1 MAGWDAIRTNRYRK
15 QVEMGL
21 LDKNWGLSPR
31 DPRVPPWNQVR
42 DKEWEANRMAT
53 YAAMVEHLDRGVGRI
68 LDRLREKGIDENTLV
83 IFFSDN
89 GACAEVIQPDWY
101 DIPSRTRD
109 GRPIKSGNGNHSVF
123 AGPEDVWQSYGIQWA
138 NVSDTPFLLYKHFTH
153 EGGIATPFIVR
164 WPAKIKQPGSI
175 SSQLAHVTDI
185 MATYVD
191 VAAAKHPDSFE
202 GHAIQPLEGKS
213 LLTIFEGK
221 PRPHPAPVFWEHEG
235 NRAVRLGQWKL
246 VARHARDW
254 ELYDLDADRTEQNN
268 LAAAQ
273 PDRVKEMSALY
284 DAWANRC
291 NVLPVGQ
298 LPPPRKTVP
307 AKNKSVAASS
317 TEN

>member
-1 MAGWDAIRTNRYRK
+1 
-15 QVEMGL
+15 
-21 LDKNWGLSPR
+21 
-31 DPRVPPWNQVR
+31 
-42 DKEWEANRMAT
+42 
-53 YAAMVEHLDRGVGRI
+53 
-68 LDRLREKGIDENTLV
+68 
-83 IFFSDN
+83 
-89 GACAEVIQPDWY
+89 
-101 DIPSRTRD
+101 
-109 GRPIKSGNGNHSVF
+109 
-123 AGPEDVWQSYGIQWA
+123 
-138 NVSDTPFLLYKHFTH
+138 
-153 EGGIATPFIVR
+153 
-164 WPAKIKQPGSI
+164 
-175 SSQLAHVTDI
+175 

-235 NRAVRLGQWKL
+235 NRAVRLDQWKL

-273 PDRVKEMSALY
+273 PDRVKEMSAPY